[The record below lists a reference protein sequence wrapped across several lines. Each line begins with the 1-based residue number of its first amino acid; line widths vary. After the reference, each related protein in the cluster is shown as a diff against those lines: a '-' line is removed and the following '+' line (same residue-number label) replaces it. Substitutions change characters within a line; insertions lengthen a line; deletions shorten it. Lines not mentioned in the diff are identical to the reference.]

1 MGTKGLKSTK
11 KYLIH
16 SPSLG
21 GPNLFLKWRWEWR
34 KKNHKM
40 LILAQFL
47 VFIALNFENL
57 FTKNQHNLTEVLLEK
72 LNWFLIHALKSNFK
86 LCLVVN
92 FLMTYS
98 FFYNISN
105 SKGFFYFNS
114 RKKITQ
120 FLRNLTAIPPFILLH
135 MWTSKQWHFS
145 YTFSSNWNLFKRFH
159 SFCLCYEECL
169 IMSFM

>member
-1 MGTKGLKSTK
+1 
-11 KYLIH
+11 
-16 SPSLG
+16 
-21 GPNLFLKWRWEWR
+21 
-34 KKNHKM
+34 M

-120 FLRNLTAIPPFILLH
+120 FLRNLTTIPLLYSSTCELQNSDTLVILFRQIKIFLKDFTAFVYV
-135 MWTSKQWHFS
+135 MKSV
-145 YTFSSNWNLFKRFH
+145 
-159 SFCLCYEECL
+159 
-169 IMSFM
+169 